1 MNAFKNKTVVT
12 ILAGIICV
20 AILAFSYTNRVNKKI
35 SAIEVPVAKVDI
47 AAREQITEEM
57 ITTVKVAASAITTNV
72 YTNKADIINRYVN
85 YNTKIPKGS
94 LFYTNAVVDWDTMP
108 DSAWGEIP
116 DNETIVSLPVNNKT
130 TYGNSIYPKDKIDIY
145 YKTYDGSYLVI
156 GKLIEGIEVLAVKDA
171 NGYHINQQSASQ
183 KDAVA
188 LIFSV
193 PEEYHLL
200 IRKALYLDGAQSL
213 IPVPRNSTYSS
224 SDIETNISSEYLR
237 GLINNRSLNVP
248 LDTVTTND
256 NGAVKVTK

>member
-156 GKLIEGIEVLAVKDA
+156 GKLIEGIEVLAVKDG
-171 NGYHINQQSASQ
+171 NGKHIFKKSSEQQSAS
-183 KDAVA
+183 A

-193 PEEYHLL
+193 PEYLHLL
-200 IRKALYLDGAQSL
+200 LRQAQ
-213 IPVPRNSTYSS
+213 IVGTIVPIVRNKNYNPEAT
-224 SDIETNISSEYLR
+224 TVSSEYIKNYIQAQTR
-237 GLINNRSLNVP
+237 EVP
-248 LDTVTTND
+248 LDTITTTT
-256 NGAVKVTK
+256 TKTE